1 MIKYL
6 CLLIFC
12 ASTFCVNAETVI
24 GKSSGAKYI
33 EYGLVGMATQKA
45 SKKLAVAAQ
54 LNAKNDAQAGTG
66 MAFGAATEAWN
77 SPTGTATTHLI
88 GLEASVISQNPDN
101 MHGAKVGVAINIKN
115 RPDNARAPARYGNNA
130 FNWWSRAIQINAG
143 TSSSLGETL
152 GWNTGI
158 DFRERSLAGM
168 VGREPIAIDMSRIQ
182 SDYAIL
188 RARDRATGAVC
199 RVYIDNGEI
208 RAVCE

>member
-6 CLLIFC
+6 CLCLLIFC
-12 ASTFCVNAETVI
+12 SNIYAQTVI
-24 GKSSGAKYI
+24 GESVGSKYI
-33 EYGLVGMATQKA
+33 EYGLVGMSTQDGQGL
-45 SKKLAVAAQ
+45 SVAAQ
-54 LNAKNDAQAGTG
+54 LNAKNNAQTGKG

-88 GLEASVISQNPDN
+88 GLEASVVSQNPDN
-101 MHGAKVGVAINIKN
+101 VNGAKVGLAINIKN
-115 RPDNARAPARYGNNA
+115 RPDNARTPIAYGNNA

-143 TSSSLGETL
+143 TSSPLGETL

-168 VGREPIAIDMSRIQ
+168 VDREPIAIDMSRIQ
-182 SDYAIL
+182 SDYSIL
-188 RARDRATGAVC
+188 RARDRVTGAVC

-208 RAVCE
+208 MAVCE